1 MIENLEMGA
10 FQRKD
15 KAGIKD
21 DMDRVF
27 TLFPRLAEREDAEG
41 GDDVRRRAADA
52 ARSAA
57 R

>member
-1 MIENLEMGA
+1 MTENLEMGA
-10 FQRKD
+10 FQRAD
-15 KAGIKD
+15 RAEIRE

-27 TLFPRLAEREDAEG
+27 SLFPRLAERQDAEG
-41 GDDVRRRAADA
+41 RDDVRRRAADA